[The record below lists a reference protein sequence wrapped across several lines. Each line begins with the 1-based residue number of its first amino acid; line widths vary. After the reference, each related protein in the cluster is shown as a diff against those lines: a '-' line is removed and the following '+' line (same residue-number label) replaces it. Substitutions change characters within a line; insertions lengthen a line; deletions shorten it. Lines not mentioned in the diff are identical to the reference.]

1 MSVNMSSLWELI
13 TEITDHTAELID
25 LVILAV
31 VISVI
36 FMVGAF
42 VVGCI
47 TGDAGYTSGKSKGS
61 QHPASDFT
69 GGARLPWMPRR

>member
-36 FMVGAF
+36 FMMGAF
-42 VVGCI
+42 VVGI
-47 TGDAGYTSGKSKGS
+47 VTGPSGHAKTSKGTGDYVSAG
-61 QHPASDFT
+61 
-69 GGARLPWMPRR
+69 LPWSHRR